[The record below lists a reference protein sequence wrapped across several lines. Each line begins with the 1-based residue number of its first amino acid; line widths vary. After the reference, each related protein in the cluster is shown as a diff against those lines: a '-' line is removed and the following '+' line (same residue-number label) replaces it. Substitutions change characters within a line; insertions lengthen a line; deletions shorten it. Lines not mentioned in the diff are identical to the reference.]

1 MPTVGIAFGQTDL
14 YSALCVKSG
23 VVQMGRVI
31 AHCVS
36 TSAFAF
42 LLHTTPWSLF
52 TPTYPHTLILSVHSS
67 QDPGHDR
74 GSGPQLLSCGSV
86 ADSGVLPSWSW
97 KPTRGDK
104 HVCVVVDKMLGA
116 FQLCMM
122 FFISAAPAIKQRP
135 LTCQSPKLL
144 SGTVSQP
151 SVYCWWSHTDR
162 HPPRGSRWVTGLS
175 LFI

>member
-52 TPTYPHTLILSVHSS
+52 TPTYPHTLTLSVHSS

-74 GSGPQLLSCGSV
+74 GPAFVLWIGSWLWRPPFLVLKTHQRKQACMCGCRQDARRLLALNDV
-86 ADSGVLPSWSW
+86 
-97 KPTRGDK
+97 
-104 HVCVVVDKMLGA
+104 
-116 FQLCMM
+116 
-122 FFISAAPAIKQRP
+122 FISAAPAIKQRP

>member
-1 MPTVGIAFGQTDL
+1 MPTVGIAFCQTDL

-42 LLHTTPWSLF
+42 VLHTTPWSLF

-74 GSGPQLLSCGSV
+74 GSGLQLLSCGSV

-116 FQLCMM
+116 FQLWMM
-122 FFISAAPAIKQRP
+122 FLFLLPPPLNSALWLVNLLNYFQELCPNPQFIVGGATR
-135 LTCQSPKLL
+135 
-144 SGTVSQP
+144 
-151 SVYCWWSHTDR
+151 TDIR
-162 HPPRGSRWVTGLS
+162 QGGLGE
-175 LFI
+175 